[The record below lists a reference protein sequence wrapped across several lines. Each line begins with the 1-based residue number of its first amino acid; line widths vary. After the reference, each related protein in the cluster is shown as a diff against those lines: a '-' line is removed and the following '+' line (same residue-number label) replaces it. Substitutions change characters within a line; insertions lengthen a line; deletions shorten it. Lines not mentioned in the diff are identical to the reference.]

1 MAASIED
8 LPLPSLEKLAYLTKN
23 MVQKLQPIKGGGG
36 SIKVGAT
43 GTISSL
49 MMRELESM
57 RSASKKPVTSKNKSS
72 SATTTTITVSSATSI
87 PKRLG
92 QSKSFVEVSDRR
104 YNSVN
109 NRSFGNSHNATKTGS
124 RDVHRMPM
132 LSSNDVYTDGNSYR
146 EKPERKGLRAVAIV
160 DVKCNNPDRA
170 WASRPLSSRL
180 RKLGFSK
187 LSETFA

>member
-1 MAASIED
+1 
-8 LPLPSLEKLAYLTKN
+8 
-23 MVQKLQPIKGGGG
+23 MVQKLQPTKGGGG

-57 RSASKKPVTSKNKSS
+57 RSGPKKPVNSKNKSS
-72 SATTTTITVSSATSI
+72 SAASV
-87 PKRLG
+87 PKRLQ
-92 QSKSFVEVSDRR
+92 QSKSFEEVSNRS

-109 NRSFGNSHNATKTGS
+109 SRSFGNSHNATKIGS

>member
-1 MAASIED
+1 
-8 LPLPSLEKLAYLTKN
+8 

-57 RSASKKPVTSKNKSS
+57 RSGPKKPVTSKNKSS
-72 SATTTTITVSSATSI
+72 SATNTVSSAASV
-87 PKRLG
+87 PKRLQ
-92 QSKSFVEVSDRR
+92 QSKSFEEVSNKR

-109 NRSFGNSHNATKTGS
+109 NRSFGNSHNATKTSS
-124 RDVHRMPM
+124 RDVHRLPM
-132 LSSNDVYTDGNSYR
+132 LGSNDVYTDGNSYR

>member
-1 MAASIED
+1 
-8 LPLPSLEKLAYLTKN
+8 

-36 SIKVGAT
+36 SINVGAT

-57 RSASKKPVTSKNKSS
+57 RSVPKKPVASKIKSS
-72 SATTTTITVSSATSI
+72 SATRTVSSAASI
-87 PKRLG
+87 PNRLH
-92 QSKSFVEVSDRR
+92 QSKSFDAASIPNRLQQSKSFDEVSNRR
-104 YNSVN
+104 YNTVN
-109 NRSFGNSHNATKTGS
+109 NRSFGKSHNATKAGS

-132 LSSNDVYTDGNSYR
+132 LGSNDVYTDGNSYR
-146 EKPERKGLRAVAIV
+146 EKPERKGLRAVPIV

-170 WASRPLSSRL
+170 WSSRPLSSRL

>member
-1 MAASIED
+1 
-8 LPLPSLEKLAYLTKN
+8 
-23 MVQKLQPIKGGGG
+23 MVQKLHTMKGGGG

-49 MMRELESM
+49 MMRELETM
-57 RSASKKPVTSKNKSS
+57 RSGPQKSVTSKNKSS
-72 SATTTTITVSSATSI
+72 SATTTVSSAASVS
-87 PKRLG
+87 KRLQ
-92 QSKSFVEVSDRR
+92 QSKSFDEVNNGRR

-109 NRSFGNSHNATKTGS
+109 NISFGNSHKTTKVGS

-132 LSSNDVYTDGNSYR
+132 LGSNDIYRDGNSYR
-146 EKPERKGLRAVAIV
+146 EKPERKGLVAIV
-160 DVKCNNPDRA
+160 DVKCNNPDRS

>member
-1 MAASIED
+1 
-8 LPLPSLEKLAYLTKN
+8 

-36 SIKVGAT
+36 SINVGAT

-57 RSASKKPVTSKNKSS
+57 RCDPKKSVTPRIKSS
-72 SATTTTITVSSATSI
+72 SSSTRTVSSAASI
-87 PKRLG
+87 PNRLQ
-92 QSKSFVEVSDRR
+92 QSKSFDAASIPNRLQQSKSFDEVSNRR
-104 YNSVN
+104 YNTVN
-109 NRSFGNSHNATKTGS
+109 NRSFGKSHNATKAGS

-132 LSSNDVYTDGNSYR
+132 LGSNDVYTDGHSYR
-146 EKPERKGLRAVAIV
+146 EKPERKGLRAVPIV

-170 WASRPLSSRL
+170 WSSRPLSSRL

>member
-1 MAASIED
+1 MA
-8 LPLPSLEKLAYLTKN
+8 
-23 MVQKLQPIKGGGG
+23 QKLQSIKGGGG

-57 RSASKKPVTSKNKSS
+57 RSGPQKSVASKNKSLS
-72 SATTTTITVSSATSI
+72 STTTTSTSSAASI
-87 PKRLG
+87 PKRLQ
-92 QSKSFVEVSDRR
+92 QSRSLDEVSNGRR

-109 NRSFGNSHNATKTGS
+109 NRSFGNSHNSTKTSS

-132 LSSNDVYTDGNSYR
+132 LGSNDNYTDGNNSYR
-146 EKPERKGLRAVAIV
+146 GKPERKGLRAVAIV

-170 WASRPLSSRL
+170 WASRPLSNRL
-180 RKLGFSK
+180 RKLGFAK

>member
-1 MAASIED
+1 
-8 LPLPSLEKLAYLTKN
+8 
-23 MVQKLQPIKGGGG
+23 MVQKLQSIKGGGG

-49 MMRELESM
+49 MMRELETM
-57 RSASKKPVTSKNKSS
+57 RSGPQKSVTSKNRSS
-72 SATTTTITVSSATSI
+72 SATTVSSAASV
-87 PKRLG
+87 PKRLQ
-92 QSKSFVEVSDRR
+92 QSKSFDEVNTGRR

-109 NRSFGNSHNATKTGS
+109 NRSFGNSHTATKAGS

-132 LSSNDVYTDGNSYR
+132 LGSNDIYTDGNSYR

>member
-1 MAASIED
+1 
-8 LPLPSLEKLAYLTKN
+8 

-36 SIKVGAT
+36 SVKVGAT

-72 SATTTTITVSSATSI
+72 SAATTTTVSSAASI